1 MKVRRDLGKDLLALA
16 THQAGVLSRDQ
27 LLRAGMSRAVI
38 ARMLCNGLLTTLTAG
53 IYTRAGDT
61 TWLGRA
67 WAGLLIGGR
76 SAVLGG
82 AAAGHLQQLV
92 REAPDV
98 ITVYTARQVT
108 PRDGWQF
115 IRGTRKARGEP
126 SRTCYEATV
135 IDLCDGRDEDAL
147 AALLADAV
155 SSRRTSAPRLLAEV
169 NSRGRIRHRSLL
181 REVLGDVSQ
190 GAQSALE
197 RRFLL
202 AVERPHALPTATRQA
217 HAHNAHRSDAWYES
231 FGLLVE
237 LDGTLHHRGAAAFHD
252 MTRDNDH
259 ARAGLLTLRF
269 GWAHVTGSAACA
281 TAHYVAAT
289 LMARGWPGP
298 AMPCSNCSRVHS
310 V

>member
-147 AALLADAV
+147 AALLADG
-155 SSRRTSAPRLLAEV
+155 LARAYEDAQIGPWMRERM
-169 NSRGRIRHRSLL
+169 SLRH
-181 REVLGDVSQ
+181 GP
-190 GAQSALE
+190 ALQQ
-197 RRFLL
+197 
-202 AVERPHALPTATRQA
+202 VERQLRGHVRLRQDR
-217 HAHNAHRSDAWYES
+217 H
-231 FGLLVE
+231 
-237 LDGTLHHRGAAAFHD
+237 
-252 MTRDNDH
+252 
-259 ARAGLLTLRF
+259 AGLLQDLQAGHRRGLQRPRF
-269 GWAHVTGSAACA
+269 GCFALA
-281 TAHYVAAT
+281 
-289 LMARGWPGP
+289 
-298 AMPCSNCSRVHS
+298 
-310 V
+310 